1 MGLVFSA
8 FQPWWRNVFA
18 FLFWVMASSSFAGEN
33 SFNSYGQIGL
43 VEMPTAESAP
53 DGLITLSQS
62 YFDGT
67 LRTTFTS
74 QIFPRLSAS
83 FRYAGHGKNGEQALG
98 FSNWDRSFDVRFRF
112 IDEGNVTPAF
122 AIGLKDFIGTGRY
135 SSEYIVATKSH
146 KNLSFSLGLGFGR
159 LASYGGFSNPLGAL
173 HQGFKVRENRESGVG
188 GEIEAAQWFQ
198 GNAAIFGGI
207 KIGVSDR
214 LDAKLEYSN
223 DAYDLEQSYFEQS
236 SPWNVSAQ
244 YRLSDTFSLGV
255 AWLHGSKA
263 ALSAHLSLDP
273 KSPANGPS
281 LELTPT
287 PISPRSENTGGPHR
301 KETDIVNLQKVLS
314 VDGLFLKRI
323 EQSKNTV
330 KLSIENTKY
339 RSNIQALGR
348 VFQTASRFLA
358 DSVDFITV
366 ELVFEGLVTSSVTV
380 HRDKLTELALST
392 APSSD
397 LISHLEIKDAKTD
410 IDLVAEQARL
420 SWGIAPYL
428 EYSLFD
434 PLAPIMGEVGVKFT
448 SE

>member
-1 MGLVFSA
+1 M
-8 FQPWWRNVFA
+8 
-18 FLFWVMASSSFAGEN
+18 
-33 SFNSYGQIGL
+33 
-43 VEMPTAESAP
+43 
-53 DGLITLSQS
+53 
-62 YFDGT
+62 
-67 LRTTFTS
+67 
-74 QIFPRLSAS
+74 
-83 FRYAGHGKNGEQALG
+83 
-98 FSNWDRSFDVRFRF
+98 
-112 IDEGNVTPAF
+112 
-122 AIGLKDFIGTGRY
+122 
-135 SSEYIVATKSH
+135 
-146 KNLSFSLGLGFGR
+146 
-159 LASYGGFSNPLGAL
+159 
-173 HQGFKVRENRESGVG
+173 
-188 GEIEAAQWFQ
+188 
-198 GNAAIFGGI
+198 
-207 KIGVSDR
+207 SDR

-273 KSPANGPS
+273 KSLANGPG

-366 ELVFEGLVTSSVTV
+366 ELVFEGLFTSSVTV

-397 LISHLEIKDAKTD
+397 LISHLEIK
-410 IDLVAEQARL
+410 EMPRR
-420 SWGIAPYL
+420 
-428 EYSLFD
+428 
-434 PLAPIMGEVGVKFT
+434 T
-448 SE
+448 STW